1 MSSRPGFY
9 EDDAGGKSAPG
20 GSQQQS
26 KQQAADKQSGKGDKD
41 KSLPTGKGNDQSSG
55 WFGGIWG
62 KLSLKPKNQM
72 ILPDDKNPSVSYSVK
87 RVNIDL
93 IALPLCRSFGIRIR
107 SVGSIRT
114 KERRKVKLL
123 SHLLR
128 CPS

>member
-20 GSQQQS
+20 GNQQQS

-41 KSLPTGKGNDQSSG
+41 KSLPTGKGNEQSSG

-72 ILPDDKNPSVSYSVK
+72 ILPDDKNPSVSGWLLCESSEYSF
-87 RVNIDL
+87 NCYSSTDCL
-93 IALPLCRSFGIRIR
+93 
-107 SVGSIRT
+107 GSG
-114 KERRKVKLL
+114 
-123 SHLLR
+123 
-128 CPS
+128 